1 MPYKKPINR
10 SNITKVPRGPLR
22 RSSDQAAAVQAA
34 QFPGVGVTLGSYK
47 HDPFGY
53 ANSKSLPPS
62 KATHEASRLRRLF
75 NLKRIA
81 KIIALLGLLL
91 GIWLG
96 GKFIYNAHKLF
107 HGNIFSV
114 LTSTKLKGEDSGRVN
129 ILLAGNSADDAG
141 HSGGDLTDSIMIMSI
156 DTKTNQAFIISVP
169 RDLYVQIPGSS
180 RHEKINYAYVAGKAN
195 HFSQDGY
202 PSGGMGEL
210 ESVVSQDFG
219 IPIDYYALINYTALR
234 QAVDA
239 VGGIDIT
246 IKSNDPRGLYDPSI
260 DYATHGPLVKL
271 TNGVHHLNGEMALDL
286 ARARGDSYRSYGFAA
301 SDFER
306 TNNQRAMLV
315 ALKTKAVSAGVL
327 SNPAKLSSLADAVG
341 NNVKTDFNLSE
352 VHRLYD
358 LVKNINGANI
368 KSYSL
373 NNVNGKNL
381 LKNSTSFDGQSIL
394 VPAAG
399 MDDYTGI
406 QNFMQQLLSN
416 DPVVQE
422 GAQIVLLNA
431 TTTAGLAGQQRTKLE
446 ANHYHV
452 AAIGNATPQATTTII
467 QTSPGQD
474 PGTLAA
480 LQKRFGKTAVV
491 TNTNPYAGIYNA
503 DFIVLLGN
511 DQAPVANATSP
522 KT

>member
-1 MPYKKPINR
+1 MRYKKTR
-10 SNITKVPRGPLR
+10 NISSSATVPKGPLR
-22 RSSDQAAAVQAA
+22 RSTDQAAATQAA

-47 HDPFGY
+47 HDPFGS
-53 ANSKSLPPS
+53 AKSLPLTKPKS
-62 KATHEASRLRRLF
+62 EPGTLRRLF
-75 NLKRIA
+75 TIKRIA
-81 KIIALLGLLL
+81 QVIGLLVL
-91 GIWLG
+91 LIGLWLG

-114 LTSTKLKGEDSGRVN
+114 LTTTKLKGEDSGRVN

-141 HSGGDLTDSIMIMSI
+141 HDGADLTDSIMIMSV
-156 DTKTNQAFIISVP
+156 DTKNNQAFLISIP
-169 RDLYVQIPGSS
+169 RDLYVQIPGTTG
-180 RHEKINYAYVAGKAN
+180 HQKINYAYVAGKAN
-195 HFSQDGY
+195 NFSQDGY

-219 IPIDYYALINYTALR
+219 IPIDYYALVNYTSLK
-234 QAVDA
+234 QSVDA
-239 VGGIDIT
+239 VGGIDVT

-286 ARARGDSYRSYGFAA
+286 ARARGDSARSYGFAA

-306 TNNQRAMLV
+306 TNNQRDMLI

-327 SNPAKLSSLADAVG
+327 SNPAKLSSLSDAIG

-368 KSYSL
+368 KSFSL

-381 LKNSTSFDGQSIL
+381 LANSTSRDGQSIL
-394 VPAAG
+394 IPAAG
-399 MDDYTGI
+399 VDDYSGV
-406 QNFMQQLLSN
+406 QSFLQQLLSS
-416 DPVVQE
+416 DPIVQE

-431 TTTAGLAGQQRTKLE
+431 TATAGLASQQRTKLV
-446 ANHYHV
+446 ADHYQV
-452 AAIGNATPQATTTII
+452 AAVGNAATQATTTII
-467 QTSPGQD
+467 QTSPGSD
-474 PGTLAA
+474 PKTLAA

-491 TNTNPYAGIYNA
+491 TTTNPYAGAYNA

-511 DQAPVANATSP
+511 DQVPATTAPSP
-522 KT
+522 KN